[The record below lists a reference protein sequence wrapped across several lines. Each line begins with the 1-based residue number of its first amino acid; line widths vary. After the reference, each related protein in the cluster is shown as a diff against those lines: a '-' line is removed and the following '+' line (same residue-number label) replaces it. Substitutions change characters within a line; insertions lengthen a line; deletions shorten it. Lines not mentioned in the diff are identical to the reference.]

1 MFKGT
6 NMYDG
11 KISLSLSLSLSEL
24 KNEFVIRKHN
34 MKSVKYGV
42 QSVLFMEQKF
52 VILIKLKEN

>member
-1 MFKGT
+1 
-6 NMYDG
+6 MYDG
-11 KISLSLSLSLSEL
+11 KISLSLSFSLSLSLSEL

-42 QSVLFMEQKF
+42 QSVLYMEQKF

>member
-6 NMYDG
+6 NIYDG

>member
-1 MFKGT
+1 
-6 NMYDG
+6 MYDG
-11 KISLSLSLSLSEL
+11 KISLSFFLSLSLSEL

-42 QSVLFMEQKF
+42 QSVLYMEQKF